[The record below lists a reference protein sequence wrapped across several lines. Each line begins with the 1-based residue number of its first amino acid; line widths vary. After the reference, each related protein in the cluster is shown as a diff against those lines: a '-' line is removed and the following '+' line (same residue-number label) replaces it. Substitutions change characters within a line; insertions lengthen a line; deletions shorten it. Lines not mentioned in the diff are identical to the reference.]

1 MPPAKKVFILMIFTF
16 VGLNLYAQGNGF
28 SYKPFFGGGGA
39 TAMLARNGG
48 FVIGGYGEYAFLF
61 YEKGLQIGSHIIGRG
76 DRIVCESGNKY
87 GTGSIIE
94 RISFGGNLPNNF
106 MRSYAFVEGGV
117 GFGGSNETF
126 ALNILFG
133 GGGGIDLFY
142 NKNGSIYLEAGYLQ
156 HYVKNELVGGV
167 SISIGTRGYIEYL
180 SK

>member
-39 TAMLARNGG
+39 TAMLAGNGG